1 MFGIATTELL
11 DEVVRREMYC
21 LEPGELSDYDPLIE
35 TIGERRFV
43 LIGEASHGTHEFYR
57 ERAQLTKRLI
67 EEKGFDAVAVE
78 ADFPDA
84 DRVNRFVC
92 GTGNDENAVDA
103 LGGFRRFPAWM
114 WRNAD
119 VLDFVGWLRSYNDS
133 LPKMLPRVGFFGL
146 DLYSLQTSIDAVI
159 RYLNGVDPEAAA
171 VARKR
176 YSCFDH
182 FDEDTQLYGYSTA
195 FGLSR
200 SCEDEVVEQLLE
212 IYERAADL
220 ARSDGRIARVEYF
233 SAAQNA
239 RLVRNAERYYRLMYR
254 SDVSSWNLR
263 DAHMAETLAELDQHL
278 TAENGRPAKIVVWEH
293 NSHLGDAR
301 ATEMGRRGEWNV
313 GQLCR
318 ERYGN
323 NSFLI
328 GFTTFEGTVTAADN
342 WGEPAH
348 RMRVRKALPESVEEV
363 FHRSGIGRF
372 FLHFDG
378 ASQCDSALRVPL
390 LERAIGV
397 IYRPET
403 ERQSH
408 YFKAR
413 LSQQFDAV
421 IHIDE
426 TRAVEPLERS
436 ARWAAGEAETFPSG
450 V

>member
-1 MFGIATTELL
+1 
-11 DEVVRREMYC
+11 MYC

-212 IYERAADL
+212 IYERAA
-220 ARSDGRIARVEYF
+220 
-233 SAAQNA
+233 
-239 RLVRNAERYYRLMYR
+239 
-254 SDVSSWNLR
+254 
-263 DAHMAETLAELDQHL
+263 
-278 TAENGRPAKIVVWEH
+278 
-293 NSHLGDAR
+293 
-301 ATEMGRRGEWNV
+301 
-313 GQLCR
+313 
-318 ERYGN
+318 
-323 NSFLI
+323 
-328 GFTTFEGTVTAADN
+328 
-342 WGEPAH
+342 
-348 RMRVRKALPESVEEV
+348 
-363 FHRSGIGRF
+363 
-372 FLHFDG
+372 
-378 ASQCDSALRVPL
+378 
-390 LERAIGV
+390 
-397 IYRPET
+397 
-403 ERQSH
+403 
-408 YFKAR
+408 
-413 LSQQFDAV
+413 
-421 IHIDE
+421 
-426 TRAVEPLERS
+426 
-436 ARWAAGEAETFPSG
+436 
-450 V
+450 